1 MRKSD
6 LVAVF
11 GTLQA
16 IGDLFAPFNKGEP
29 LTKGAVSQ
37 WDEEIPELREYQ
49 LRELMPDINKR
60 IAAAKRNPEAKAGNA
75 RATA

>member
-16 IGDLFAPFNKGEP
+16 IGDLFASFNNGEP
-29 LTKGAVSQ
+29 ITKGAISQ

-49 LRELMPDINKR
+49 IRELMPDIDDRIKR
-60 IAAAKRNPEAKAGNA
+60 AKREQAAA
-75 RATA
+75 

>member
-6 LVAVF
+6 LLAVF

-16 IGDLFAPFNKGEP
+16 IGDLFASFNGGEP
-29 LTKGAVSQ
+29 ITKGAVSQ

-49 LRELMPDINKR
+49 IRELHSDIDAR
-60 IAAAKRNPEAKAGNA
+60 IARAKRGKAKAA
-75 RATA
+75 A

>member
-6 LVAVF
+6 LLAVF
-11 GTLQA
+11 GTLQS

-49 LRELMPDINKR
+49 LRELMPDIDQRIERAKR
-60 IAAAKRNPEAKAGNA
+60 QQAAA
-75 RATA
+75 

>member
-16 IGDLFAPFNKGEP
+16 IGDLFAPFNNGEP
-29 LTKGAVSQ
+29 ITKGAISQ

-49 LRELMPDINKR
+49 LRELMPDIDQR
-60 IAAAKRNPEAKAGNA
+60 IELAKREQAA
-75 RATA
+75 